1 MIVSCAYGIVEE
13 STARFSRFSFNEV
26 MQRSSKI
33 MNIKACISWLIASV
47 FLFASVAHANEV
59 TLPYKG
65 ITLNANLELAAGKTA
80 ADGVIL
86 ITHAGLANRSMELY
100 VYLQKLFKQHGYNT
114 LAINLSL
121 GLDNRHGMYDCKVT
135 HRHRYTDAADE
146 IGAWVDW
153 LQKQGAKRVVLL
165 GHSRGGAETALYA
178 AERDNPLVKAVV
190 LLAPDTRE
198 TNDATAYLRRYKK
211 PLAPVLKKAE
221 KLVKEGKGNTVLEH
235 VDFLYCPDTSAT
247 ADTFVS
253 YYGPDP
259 RLDTA
264 YLIPKIRKPTLVVL
278 AGDDEVVVND
288 KKFMP
293 LANGKRVQI
302 KVIDGAGHFF
312 RDLNAD
318 DAADAITAFLKSVGY

>member
-1 MIVSCAYGIVEE
+1 MPIKTRISCFIVGLSMVVNLAY
-13 STARFSRFSFNEV
+13 
-26 MQRSSKI
+26 
-33 MNIKACISWLIASV
+33 
-47 FLFASVAHANEV
+47 ANEV

-65 ITLNANLELAAGKTA
+65 LTLNADFGLAPSKTP

-86 ITHAGLANRSMELY
+86 ITHAGLAHRGMES
-100 VYLQKLFKQHGYNT
+100 VTYLQSLFKERGYST

-121 GLDNRHGMYDCKVT
+121 GLNNRHGMYDCKVT
-135 HRHRYTDAADE
+135 HRHRYADAADE

-153 LQKQGAKRVVLL
+153 LKKQGVKRVVLL

-198 TNDATAYLRRYKK
+198 TNDAAAYQQRYKK
-211 PLAPVLKKAE
+211 PLAPVLEKAQN
-221 KLVKEGKGNTVLEH
+221 LVQEGKGGTVLEH
-235 VDFLYCPDTSAT
+235 TDFLYCPDTSVS

-278 AGDDEVVVND
+278 AGDDEIVVND
-288 KKFMP
+288 KKFAP
-293 LANGKRVQI
+293 LADGTRVQM

-312 RDLNAD
+312 RDLYAD
-318 DAADAITAFLKSVGY
+318 DAVDAINTFLKAAGY

>member
-1 MIVSCAYGIVEE
+1 MRAKLYI
-13 STARFSRFSFNEV
+13 FH
-26 MQRSSKI
+26 
-33 MNIKACISWLIASV
+33 LIAAW
-47 FLFASVAHANEV
+47 LTMAHLAYADEL

-65 ITLNANLELAAGKTA
+65 ITLNANLELAAGKTI

-86 ITHAGLANRSMELY
+86 ITHAGLAHRGMELY
-100 VYLQKLFKQHGYNT
+100 VYLQRLFKERGYNT

-121 GLDNRHGMYDCKVT
+121 GLNNRHGMYDCQVT

-153 LQKQGAKRVVLL
+153 LQKQGVKRVVLL

-178 AERDNPLVKAVV
+178 AEQDNPVVQAVV

-198 TNDATAYLRRYKK
+198 TNDAAAYQRSYKK
-211 PLAPVLKKAE
+211 PLAPLLEKAQ
-221 KLVKEGKGNTVLEH
+221 KLVKEGQGGTVLEH
-235 VDFLYCPDTSAT
+235 TDLLYCPDTSVT

-264 YLIPKIRKPTLVVL
+264 YLIPKIRKPTLVVI
-278 AGDDEVVVND
+278 AGSDEVVFND
-288 KKFMP
+288 QKFAP
-293 LANGKRVQI
+293 LADGTRVQI
-302 KVIDGAGHFF
+302 KLIEGAGHFF

-318 DAADAITAFLKSVGY
+318 DAVDVISVFLKRVGY

>member
-1 MIVSCAYGIVEE
+1 M
-13 STARFSRFSFNEV
+13 R
-26 MQRSSKI
+26 
-33 MNIKACISWLIASV
+33 IKTCISGLVVGISMA
-47 FLFASVAHANEV
+47 AGIAHADEL

-65 ITLNANLELAAGKTA
+65 LTLNANLELAPGKTP

-86 ITHAGLANRSMELY
+86 ITHAGLAHRGMELY
-100 VYLQKLFKQHGYNT
+100 VYLQKLFKERGYNT

-121 GLDNRHGMYDCKVT
+121 GLNNRHGMYDCQVT

-153 LQKQGAKRVVLL
+153 LQKQGVKHVVLL

-178 AERDNPLVKAVV
+178 VEQDNPLVQAVV

-198 TNDATAYLRRYKK
+198 TNDAAAYQKSYKK
-211 PLAPVLKKAE
+211 PLAPLLEKAQ
-221 KLVKEGKGNTVLEH
+221 KLVKEGQGGTVLEH
-235 VDFLYCPDTSAT
+235 IDLLYCPDTSVT

-253 YYGPDP
+253 YDGPDP

-264 YLIPKIRKPTLVVL
+264 YLIPKIRKPTLVVI
-278 AGDDEVVVND
+278 AGSDEVVVND
-288 KKFMP
+288 QKFAP
-293 LANGKRVQI
+293 LADGKRVQI
-302 KVIDGAGHFF
+302 KVIEGAGHFF

-318 DAADAITAFLKSVGY
+318 DAVDAINAFLKGVGYY